1 MFFVFL
7 HQITLHIKLTCEPPC
22 FFFFF
27 FPRIWKMIV
36 VNFAEKEREEMKKKK
51 SPRFFDDEGKSERE
65 NDDLMLVVVELAN
78 RNAGNRNFLWLLYG
92 NECVVYLFLCIFVT
106 FAYFFLGKNHNKNE
120 NKTFFFIF

>member
-1 MFFVFL
+1 
-7 HQITLHIKLTCEPPC
+7 
-22 FFFFF
+22 
-27 FPRIWKMIV
+27 MIV

-51 SPRFFDDEGKSERE
+51 KSPRYFDDEGKSERE